1 MSLPLSGVRIVSVE
15 QYGAGPFGTQHLADL
30 GAEVIKIENF
40 HDGGDIGRAVGP
52 QFFGPGDS
60 HFYEA
65 FNRNKRSLGL
75 NLKHPK
81 GQEIFRKLV
90 ERSDAVFDNLR
101 GDLPTKLG
109 ITYAQLANVNP
120 KIVCVHLSAY
130 GRSGSRAS
138 WPGYDYLMQ
147 AEAGYLSLTGEPDG
161 PPARFGLSIVDLM
174 TGTTAAMA
182 LLAGLVG
189 AQATGKGRDL
199 DVSLFDVALHNLAY
213 VATWYLNGGI
223 VTNREPRSSHPSL
236 TPSQLCRTKDGWLFI
251 MCNKEKFWT
260 ALAETVGKP
269 EWATDPEYSTFAAR
283 LKNREQVT
291 QELDAVLTTATTA
304 EWISRLGGKVPIAP
318 VYDVQQALENP
329 FVAEQ
334 QLVLDF
340 QHPEHGKIR
349 GVASPVRLENSAVL
363 PTRAA
368 PRLGEDTDALLE
380 ELGYA
385 PNLIGA
391 LREQMAV
398 A

>member
-75 NLKHPK
+75 DLKHPK

-109 ITYAQLANVNP
+109 ITYAQLANVNA

-182 LLAGLVG
+182 LLAGLVD

-260 ALAETVGKP
+260 ALADAVGKP

>member
-1 MSLPLSGVRIVSVE
+1 MSLPLSGVRIASVE

-75 NLKHPK
+75 DLKHPK

-109 ITYAQLANVNP
+109 ITYAQLANVNA

-182 LLAGLVG
+182 LLAGLVD

-260 ALAETVGKP
+260 ALAEAVGKP

-334 QLVLDF
+334 QLVLDL

>member
-75 NLKHPK
+75 DLKHPK

-101 GDLPTKLG
+101 GDLPTKVG

-182 LLAGLVG
+182 LLAGLVD
-189 AQATGKGRDL
+189 AQATGRGRDL

-213 VATWYLNGGI
+213 VATWYLNGGT

-260 ALAETVGKP
+260 ALAEAVGKP

-385 PNLIGA
+385 PNMIGA

>member
-40 HDGGDIGRAVGP
+40 QDGGDIGRAVGP
-52 QFFGPGDS
+52 QFFAPGDS

-75 NLKHPK
+75 DLKHSK
-81 GQEIFRKLV
+81 GQEVFRKLV

-130 GRSGSRAS
+130 GRSGSRAA

-161 PPARFGLSIVDLM
+161 PPARFGLSIIDLM

-182 LLAGLVG
+182 LLAGLVE
-189 AQATGKGRDL
+189 ARTTGRGRDL

-213 VATWYLNGGI
+213 VATWYLNGGV

-251 MCNKEKFWT
+251 MCNKEKFW
-260 ALAETVGKP
+260 AVLADAVGKP
-269 EWATDPEYSTFAAR
+269 EWATDPEYATFVAR

-291 QELDAVLTTATTA
+291 RELDAVFSTATTA
-304 EWISRLGGKVPIAP
+304 EWVARLGGKVPVAP

-334 QLVLDF
+334 QRVVDF
-340 QHPEHGKIR
+340 EHPEHGKIR
-349 GVASPVRLENSAVL
+349 GVASPVRLANGAL

-368 PRLGEDTDALLE
+368 PGLGEDTDALLE

-385 PNLIGA
+385 ASSIGV
-391 LREQMAV
+391 LREQKAV
-398 A
+398 V

>member
-40 HDGGDIGRAVGP
+40 HDGGDVGRAIGP
-52 QFFGPGDS
+52 QFFAPGDS

-75 NLKHPK
+75 DLKNPR

-101 GDLPTKLG
+101 GDLPVKLG

-130 GRSGSRAS
+130 GRSGSRAA

-182 LLAGLVG
+182 LLAGLVE
-189 AQATGKGRDL
+189 ARATGRGRDL

-213 VATWYLNGGI
+213 VATWYLNGGV

-236 TPSQLCRTKDGWLFI
+236 TPSQLVRTKDGWLFI
-251 MCNKEKFWT
+251 MCNKEKFWGV
-260 ALAETVGKP
+260 LAQAVGRP
-269 EWATDPEYSTFAAR
+269 EWASDPEYATFAAR
-283 LKNREQVT
+283 LKNRDGVT
-291 QELDAVLTTATTA
+291 RELDTVFSIATTA
-304 EWISRLGGKVPIAP
+304 EWVARLGGKVPVAP
-318 VYDVQQALENP
+318 VYDVEQALENP

-334 QLVLDF
+334 QRVVDF
-340 QHPEHGKIR
+340 KHPDHGKIR
-349 GVASPVRLENSAVL
+349 GVASPVRLANGAL

-368 PRLGEDTDALLE
+368 PGLGEDTDALLE
-380 ELGYA
+380 ELGYPA
-385 PNLIGA
+385 SMVGV
-391 LREQMAV
+391 LREQKAI

>member
-75 NLKHPK
+75 DLKHPK

-101 GDLPTKLG
+101 GDLPTKVG

-182 LLAGLVG
+182 LLAGLVD

-260 ALAETVGKP
+260 ALAEAVGKP